1 MSFFTLV
8 LDVAS
13 KIHTHFQTWR
23 RLQDATYMFTKT
35 EITPSLLRLERQQK
49 DFLKFILNSQ
59 FMGVFLIHLEPIEEY
74 ALTPRG
80 SPENYTWFQSIPVF
94 RPKRYKNPSL
104 WGGTYLYGL
113 YKGVRPGYW
122 LSKRWRPEGR
132 WSIQILALS
141 PSALLK
147 LIFRFY
153 FSIQRY
159 HLSYLCI
166 KFRYYVKPFDEFM
179 EIHLIAATDSTFQYS
194 PYDKFSPLPARIQNR
209 MVAT

>member
-1 MSFFTLV
+1 
-8 LDVAS
+8 
-13 KIHTHFQTWR
+13 
-23 RLQDATYMFTKT
+23 
-35 EITPSLLRLERQQK
+35 
-49 DFLKFILNSQ
+49 
-59 FMGVFLIHLEPIEEY
+59 MGVFLIHLEPIEEY
-74 ALTPRG
+74 ALTPR
-80 SPENYTWFQSIPVF
+80 SSLENYTWFQSIPVF

-113 YKGVRPGYW
+113 YRGVSPAYW

-132 WSIQILALS
+132 WGIQILALS

-159 HLSYLCI
+159 HVLFVYKISILFQI
-166 KFRYYVKPFDEFM
+166 WPYVKPFDEFM
-179 EIHLIAATDSTFQYS
+179 EIHLITATDSTFQYS